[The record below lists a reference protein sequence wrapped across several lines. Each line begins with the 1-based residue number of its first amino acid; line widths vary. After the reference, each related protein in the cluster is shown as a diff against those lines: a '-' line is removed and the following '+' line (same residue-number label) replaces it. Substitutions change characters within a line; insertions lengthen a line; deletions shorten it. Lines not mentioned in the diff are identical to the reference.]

1 MSYILDALRKADA
14 QRQRD
19 PARGIHAQPLG
30 ASSLGPQARGGR
42 GVRLWSAAAVGVVA
56 LSSAGWYL
64 YRGKAD
70 DVVAPRQASAKSGE
84 RVPASMTTLAQAQT
98 APVVGNPGA
107 APAAVAPAPMPAP
120 AISPAPV
127 LNPPPVVNP
136 PPVTNPAPAPGQPY
150 PVPAPDPRATSQPN
164 MRGAPQPQ
172 SGTPAGTP
180 LTARSPAARVAPV
193 TPGMAVAPRP
203 AISAPVPPPP
213 PTPPV
218 AGLPADAPKLVL
230 SGGVYS
236 TNPAQ
241 RMLIVN
247 GQVFNEG
254 SEVAPGV
261 KLEEIKARTVVLG
274 FRGTRYTVAY

>member
-19 PARGIHAQPLG
+19 PARGIHAQPAGLS
-30 ASSLGPQARGGR
+30 ALHPQPRGG
-42 GVRLWSAAAVGVVA
+42 GHARLWSAAAVGVVA
-56 LSSAGWYL
+56 VSSAGWYV
-64 YRGKAD
+64 YRANAERTVPD
-70 DVVAPRQASAKSGE
+70 HRETAHAAASITS
-84 RVPASMTTLAQAQT
+84 VAQAQ
-98 APVVGNPGA
+98 
-107 APAAVAPAPMPAP
+107 PAP
-120 AISPAPV
+120 AITPAPAI
-127 LNPPPVVNP
+127 NPP
-136 PPVTNPAPAPGQPY
+136 PAPAPAQPFTA
-150 PVPAPDPRATSQPN
+150 PAVAPRAASRPALRGGTQPGTA
-164 MRGAPQPQ
+164 GAPA
-172 SGTPAGTP
+172 TPM
-180 LTARSPAARVAPV
+180 TARSPAAMQVPPRLSA
-193 TPGMAVAPRP
+193 PGMALPRLP

-213 PTPPV
+213 PSPPV

-261 KLEEIKARTVVLG
+261 ALDEIKARTVVLR
-274 FRGTRYTVAY
+274 FRGARYTVPY